1 MENAT
6 VISERF
12 NSADLAQMPQDG
24 NRYEIIAG
32 ELYVSRQPKF
42 EHQYTCNQLQY
53 FLTQWNEKA
62 GSGVVLPAPGVIFA
76 KDGDVSRDVIRITR
90 DRLEESLDKAGHLH
104 AAPEL
109 VIEVLSPGR
118 ANEFRD
124 REEKLDLYS
133 RRGVE
138 EYWIVSFMQRFVE
151 VYRREGGALKLITTL
166 RDLDALESPLLPGFS
181 CQVSGLF
188 FH

>member
-1 MENAT
+1 M
-6 VISERF
+6 
-12 NSADLAQMPQDG
+12 
-24 NRYEIIAG
+24 
-32 ELYVSRQPKF
+32 
-42 EHQYTCNQLQY
+42 
-53 FLTQWNEKA
+53 
-62 GSGVVLPAPGVIFA
+62 
-76 KDGDVSRDVIRITR
+76 
-90 DRLEESLDKAGHLH
+90 
-104 AAPEL
+104 
-109 VIEVLSPGR
+109 LSPGR

-124 REEKLDLYS
+124 REAKLDLYS